1 MTATEGALR
10 RHAKA
15 LREQGHY
22 VRELV
27 CNPTSPIPNVLES
40 ASEGASEGVRVALVE
55 MCETQVIDEVIFGS
69 LGGLG
74 FRAIQAKQA
83 GLAFADVALTVL
95 LDGAN
100 VQRRRESSRLA
111 DVEDLHREYAER
123 YAFENA
129 DAWLSPDPAS
139 SNPFSRDPKGSALPF
154 GSRLNENPLVTV
166 CVAHYNHGRFL
177 PEALAAL
184 AAQTYANVEV
194 IVIDDGSTDAF
205 SQEAFASEESKHP
218 HFRFMRQPN
227 AGIGATR
234 NRGLREARGELFL
247 TVDADNVAR
256 PDMIERFVAA
266 LAPRPDVAAVT
277 CYFLAFE
284 ETADIAAGRF
294 RYACRPTGGPHVLGC
309 LRNVYGDANGM
320 VRTEAFRAVGGYETD
335 RGTSFE
341 DWEAYLK
348 LAHAGG
354 RIDVVPDY
362 LFYYRHLPTGFS
374 RTTSPSANYGR
385 VLRQFARLEG
395 LPSEDRESLWS
406 LLAGLYEQTQAL
418 DARQRSRRYRVA
430 DWIAAWGRGLLGR
443 SGDSGTNRRG

>member
-1 MTATEGALR
+1 
-10 RHAKA
+10 
-15 LREQGHY
+15 
-22 VRELV
+22 
-27 CNPTSPIPNVLES
+27 
-40 ASEGASEGVRVALVE
+40 
-55 MCETQVIDEVIFGS
+55 
-69 LGGLG
+69 
-74 FRAIQAKQA
+74 
-83 GLAFADVALTVL
+83 
-95 LDGAN
+95 
-100 VQRRRESSRLA
+100 
-111 DVEDLHREYAER
+111 
-123 YAFENA
+123 
-129 DAWLSPDPAS
+129 
-139 SNPFSRDPKGSALPF
+139 
-154 GSRLNENPLVTV
+154 VTV

-177 PEALAAL
+177 PESLAAL

-205 SQEAFASEESKHP
+205 SREVFASEESKHP

-256 PDMIERFVAA
+256 QDMIERFVAA
-266 LAPRPDVAAVT
+266 LAPRADVAAVT

-395 LPSEDRESLWS
+395 LLSEDRESLWS
-406 LLAGLYEQTQAL
+406 LLAGLYEQTRAL
-418 DARQRSRRYRVA
+418 EARQRSRRYRVA
-430 DWIAAWGRGLLGR
+430 DRIAAWGRGLLGR